1 MSNSE
6 GVKYSKKVDIWALG
20 IILYHTV
27 YEVLPFTSVPGGK
40 NGKIKAIASIDDP
53 VDFPSIDNIDPMLL
67 VSKISHL
74 VLKCFKGSYSIYSG
88 HTKEVFAEG
97 SK

>member
-40 NGKIKAIASIDDP
+40 NGKIKAIASIHDP

-67 VSKISHL
+67 VSKKSHL
-74 VLKCFKGSYSIYSG
+74 VLKYFKLSDSNYSG
-88 HTKEVFAEG
+88 HT
-97 SK
+97 

>member
-1 MSNSE
+1 MANSE

-20 IILYHTV
+20 IILYQTV
-27 YEVLPFTSVPGGK
+27 YDSLPFTSVPGGK
-40 NGKIKAIASIDDP
+40 NGKIKAIASIDVP

-74 VLKCFKGSYSIYSG
+74 VFK
-88 HTKEVFAEG
+88 F
-97 SK
+97 

>member
-67 VSKISHL
+67 VSKISH
-74 VLKCFKGSYSIYSG
+74 VLKFFKGSKSSYSG